1 MKGIYAAVARQTLD
15 GEPAAGWF
23 PEERVD
29 VETALRAY
37 TVNTAWAAGEEDRK
51 GRLAPGLLAD
61 LVVLDAD
68 PFAVPPSALKD
79 VAVRYTIVDGRVVY
93 ERPAASSR

>member
-1 MKGIYAAVARQTLD
+1 MKGVYAAVTRQTLD
-15 GEPAAGWF
+15 GEPAGGWF

-29 VETALRAY
+29 RETAPRAC
-37 TVNTAWAAGEEDRK
+37 TVSAARAAGEEDRK

-61 LVVLDAD
+61 IVVLDAD
-68 PFAVPPSALKD
+68 PFTLPPSALED

-93 ERPAASSR
+93 ERN